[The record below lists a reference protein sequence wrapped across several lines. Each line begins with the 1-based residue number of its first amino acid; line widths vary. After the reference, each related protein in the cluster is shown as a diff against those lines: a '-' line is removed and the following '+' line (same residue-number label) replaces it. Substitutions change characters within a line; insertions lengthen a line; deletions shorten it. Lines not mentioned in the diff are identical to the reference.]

1 MPKVSVVIPCFNQ
14 GVFLK
19 EALDSV
25 FAQNH
30 SAYEIIVVDDGST
43 DAETLSILDEI
54 DNPVIKILRTANGG
68 LAMARNRGIAASTG
82 DIILPL
88 DADDLI
94 APTYLEKGVS
104 VFAGNPDVGV
114 VYSMADKFGAVN
126 ELWQL
131 PEFSPALLLK
141 ENMVFCSAMFRR
153 DLWAMSG
160 GYNINMKYGW
170 EDWDFWLS
178 LCELGIHFVRIPEIL
193 FHYRVREDSMTVSM
207 SYIQKLSMLMR
218 LISNHPRLYARYS
231 LAALSIGPMGK
242 YGKV

>member
-1 MPKVSVVIPCFNQ
+1 MPKVSVVIPCYNQ
-14 GVFLK
+14 GAFLR

-25 FAQNH
+25 YAQTH
-30 SAYEIIVVDDGST
+30 SDYEIIVVDDGST
-43 DAETLSILDEI
+43 DTETCSILDKI
-54 DNPVIKILRTANGG
+54 DNPDIKILRTSNGG

-104 VFAGNPDVGV
+104 VLAANPDVGV

-126 ELWQL
+126 ELWKL
-131 PEFSPALLLK
+131 PEFSLARLLR

-153 DLWAMSG
+153 DLWARVG
-160 GYNINMKYGW
+160 GYNISMKYGW

-178 LCELGIHFVRIPEIL
+178 LCDQEVRFVRIPEVL
-193 FHYRVREDSMTVSM
+193 FHYRVREDSMTVTM
-207 SYIQKLSMLMR
+207 GFTKKLLMMMR
-218 LISNHPRLYARYS
+218 LICNHPRLYLRHGV
-231 LAALSIGPMGK
+231 AAFSH
-242 YGKV
+242 

>member
-1 MPKVSVVIPCFNQ
+1 MPKVSVVIPCYNQ
-14 GVFLK
+14 GIFLR

-25 FAQNH
+25 LAQTH
-30 SAYEIIVVDDGST
+30 SDYEIIVVDDGST
-43 DAETLSILDEI
+43 DAETLSILDGT
-54 DNPVIKILRTANGG
+54 DNPAVKILRTSNGG
-68 LAMARNRGIAASTG
+68 LAMARNRGIAASIG

-104 VFAGNPDVGV
+104 VFVSNPDVGV
-114 VYSMADKFGAVN
+114 VYSSADKFGAVN

-153 DLWAMSG
+153 ELWARGG

-178 LCELGIHFVRIPEIL
+178 LCELGISFVRIPEVL
-193 FHYRVREDSMTVSM
+193 FYYRVREDSMTVSM
-207 SYIQKLSMLMR
+207 GYIKKLRMMMR
-218 LISNHPRLYARYS
+218 LIFNHPRLYARRC
-231 LAALSIGPMGK
+231 LT
-242 YGKV
+242 VFNH